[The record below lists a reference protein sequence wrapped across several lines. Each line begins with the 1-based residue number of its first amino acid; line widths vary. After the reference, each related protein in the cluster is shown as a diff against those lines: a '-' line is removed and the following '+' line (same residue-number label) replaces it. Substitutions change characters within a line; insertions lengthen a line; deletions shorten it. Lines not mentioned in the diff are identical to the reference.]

1 MRWSGVQTAA
11 MQRDEAA
18 KTDELAATP
27 PRKDAISRGVPV
39 RPPPARGPL
48 GMDKVLFDRLL
59 LAVIFVALA
68 AWLIHGINWR
78 FVDRYWDRYL
88 EGILVTFQ
96 LVILSVGLGAMLSLP
111 VALAR
116 LSKRRWLRLPA
127 RAYITF
133 FRGTP
138 LLAQLFLL
146 YYGAGQFNDTLE
158 AVGVWWFFRE
168 PFNVAVLTFTLN
180 TAAYQAEIMRG
191 AIQAVP
197 RGQLEAASALGLGR
211 WPAFL
216 KVVLPQAYIVALRPL
231 GNELILMIK
240 GSAIAS
246 IVTVLDLMGITSLAY
261 ARSFDFQAFFWA
273 ALLYLIAVEAVRR
286 LWDRL
291 ERRLTRH
298 LALSH

>member
-1 MRWSGVQTAA
+1 M
-11 MQRDEAA
+11 
-18 KTDELAATP
+18 TDQSITSLARIAP
-27 PRKDAISRGVPV
+27 QKA
-39 RPPPARGPL
+39 PPARGPFGL
-48 GMDKVLFDRLL
+48 EKKVFDQIV
-59 LAVIFVALA
+59 LAIVLVGLA
-68 AWLIHGINWR
+68 AWIIPNINWR
-78 FVDRYWDRYL
+78 FVDRYWLRYL

-96 LVILSVGLGAMLSLP
+96 LVFLSVGIGALLSLP
-111 VALAR
+111 IALAR
-116 LSKRRWLRLPA
+116 LSKRKWLTLPA

-146 YYGAGQFNDTLE
+146 YYGAGQFNAAFE
-158 AVGVWWFFRE
+158 AAGLWWFFRE
-168 PFNVAVLTFTLN
+168 PFYVAVLTFTFN

-191 AIQAVP
+191 AIQSLPA
-197 RGQLEAASALGLGR
+197 GQAEAASALGISR
-211 WPAFL
+211 WPTFF

-261 ARSFDFQAFFWA
+261 ARSFNFQAFFWA

-286 LWDRL
+286 IWDRL
-291 ERRLTRH
+291 ERHLTRH

>member
-1 MRWSGVQTAA
+1 M
-11 MQRDEAA
+11 
-18 KTDELAATP
+18 TDQSITPLA
-27 PRKDAISRGVPV
+27 RISPQKA
-39 RPPPARGPL
+39 PPARGPFGL
-48 GMDKVLFDRLL
+48 EKKVFDQIV
-59 LAVIFVALA
+59 LAVLLIGLA
-68 AWLIHGINWR
+68 AWIIPNINWLL
-78 FVDRYWDRYL
+78 VQRYWDRYL

-96 LVILSVGLGAMLSLP
+96 LVLLSVGIGALLSLP
-111 VALAR
+111 IALAR
-116 LSKRRWLRLPA
+116 LSERRWLTMPA

-146 YYGAGQFNDTLE
+146 YYGAGQFNTAFE
-158 AVGVWWFFRE
+158 AVGLWWFFRE
-168 PFNVAVLTFTLN
+168 PFYVAVLTFTLN

-191 AIQAVP
+191 AIQSLP
-197 RGQLEAASALGLGR
+197 TGQAEAASALGMSR
-211 WPAFL
+211 WPTFF

-246 IVTVLDLMGITSLAY
+246 IVTVLDLMGVTSLAY
-261 ARSFDFQAFFWA
+261 ARSFNFQAFFWA

-286 LWDRL
+286 IWDRL
-291 ERRLTRH
+291 ERHLTRH

>member
-1 MRWSGVQTAA
+1 MSDVITPSNVRVAPA
-11 MQRDEAA
+11 RPPAA
-18 KTDELAATP
+18 KGPFGLDKALFDKLVLAA
-27 PRKDAISRGVPV
+27 I
-39 RPPPARGPL
+39 
-48 GMDKVLFDRLL
+48 
-59 LAVIFVALA
+59 VIALA
-68 AWLIHGINWR
+68 AWIIPGINWR
-78 FVDRYWDRYL
+78 LVDRYWDRYL

-96 LVILSVGLGAMLSLP
+96 LVLISVGIGALLSLP
-111 VALAR
+111 LALAR
-116 LSKRRWLRLPA
+116 LSKRAWLTLPA

-146 YYGAGQFNDTLE
+146 YYGAGQFNE
-158 AVGVWWFFRE
+158 AFQAAGLWWFFRE
-168 PFNVAVLTFTLN
+168 PFYVAVLTFTLN

-191 AIQAVP
+191 AIQSLPA
-197 RGQLEAASALGLGR
+197 GQSEAAQALGMSR
-211 WPAFL
+211 WPIFFR
-216 KVVLPQAYIVALRPL
+216 VVLPQAYIVALRPL

-246 IVTVLDLMGITSLAY
+246 IVTVLDLMGVTSLAY
-261 ARSFDFQAFFWA
+261 ARSFNFQAFFWA
-273 ALLYLIAVEAVRR
+273 ALLYLIAVEAMRR

>member
-1 MRWSGVQTAA
+1 LRH
-11 MQRDEAA
+11 DEAGVM
-18 KTDELAATP
+18 TDQTVTTQTVATP
-27 PRKDAISRGVPV
+27 GSPTTV
-39 RPPPARGPL
+39 RARPHRAPPASGPFGL
-48 GMDKVLFDRLL
+48 KKTTFDRLV
-59 LAVIFVALA
+59 LAAIIIGLA
-68 AWLIHGINWR
+68 AWIIPGINWR
-78 FVDRYWDRYL
+78 LVDRYWDRYL

-96 LVILSVGLGAMLSLP
+96 LVLLSVGIGALLSLP
-111 VALAR
+111 IALAR
-116 LSKRRWLRLPA
+116 LSKRKWLTFPA

-146 YYGAGQFNDTLE
+146 YYGAGQFNE
-158 AVGVWWFFRE
+158 AFQAAGIWWFFRE
-168 PFNVAVLTFTLN
+168 PFYVAVLTFTLN

-191 AIQAVP
+191 AIQSLP
-197 RGQLEAASALGLGR
+197 NGQAEAAQALGMSR
-211 WPAFL
+211 WPIFF
-216 KVVLPQAYIVALRPL
+216 KVILPQAYIVALRPL

-261 ARSFDFQAFFWA
+261 ARSFNFQAFFWA